1 MKSNKGVTLLE
12 LILCIS
18 IIAIILS
25 IPVFNIDIFLNLKE
39 KNELKE
45 FITDINYARNRSII
59 ESARHSVF
67 LNIDENLY
75 TIYKH
80 TSSMPKIVKKKEF
93 IHGIQLKNTNVKDK
107 EIMFSQICVPSYTGE
122 IILENRKGEKIRI
135 TVIPITGKVNIY
147 YDE

>member
-1 MKSNKGVTLLE
+1 MKNNRGVTLLE

-25 IPVFNIDIFLNLKE
+25 IPVFNIDVFLNLKE
-39 KNELKE
+39 KKELKE
-45 FITDINYARNRSII
+45 FITDINYARNRAII
-59 ESARHSVF
+59 ESARHSIF
-67 LNIDENLY
+67 LSIDKNFY
-75 TIYKH
+75 IIYKH

-93 IHGIQLKNTNVKDK
+93 THGIQLKSTTVKDK
-107 EIMFSQICVPSYTGE
+107 EIMFSQIGVPSYTGE

>member
-1 MKSNKGVTLLE
+1 MKNNRGVTLLE

-25 IPVFNIDIFLNLKE
+25 IPVFNIDVFLNLKE

-67 LNIDENLY
+67 LNIDKNSY

-93 IHGIQLKNTNVKDK
+93 THGIQLKSTNVRDK
-107 EIMFSQICVPSYTGE
+107 EIMFTQIGVPSHTGE
-122 IILENRKGEKIRI
+122 VILKNRKGEKTKI
-135 TVIPITGKVNIY
+135 TITPVTGRVNVY